1 MRLVKGQKICVR
13 SNKFSKIMKLMGSHM
28 YIGILVVLVCV
39 VLYVFY
45 VSKDIVT
52 LDNEVRT
59 LKSQLGQV
67 VQTISSRQS
76 SHPQA
81 PPTPSKTQV
90 ATQVDISSTRE
101 EDVEEIESVKT
112 EHMASLLVN
121 LQEEELEEEGDV
133 KDEEHVVAD
142 EVAEDVIEEVLQPMQ
157 EKTVYSFQD
166 LKDLCKKH
174 GLHSKGTKQQL
185 VELLKAHEI
194 IQ

>member
-1 MRLVKGQKICVR
+1 
-13 SNKFSKIMKLMGSHM
+13 M

-81 PPTPSKTQV
+81 PTPSKTQV
-90 ATQVDISSTRE
+90 ATQVDISATRD
-101 EDVEEIESVKT
+101 EDVDEIESVKT

-121 LQEEELEEEGDV
+121 LQEEEELEEE
-133 KDEEHVVAD
+133 EQHVETD
-142 EVAEDVIEEVLQPMQ
+142 EVVVEDTAEVMEEVLPMQ

>member
-1 MRLVKGQKICVR
+1 
-13 SNKFSKIMKLMGSHM
+13 MKLMGSHM

-76 SHPQA
+76 SQLQA

-133 KDEEHVVAD
+133 KDEEQHVVVHE
-142 EVAEDVIEEVLQPMQ
+142 EVAEDVMEEVLQPMQ